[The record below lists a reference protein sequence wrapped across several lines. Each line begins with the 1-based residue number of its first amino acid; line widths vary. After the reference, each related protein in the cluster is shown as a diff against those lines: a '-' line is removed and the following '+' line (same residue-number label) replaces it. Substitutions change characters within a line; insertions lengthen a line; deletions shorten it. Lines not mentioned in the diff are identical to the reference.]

1 MKVLGRERI
10 TATPQVQTWAA
21 GKAVL
26 TPGPGPAFTFWG
38 SVQPIGAAQLER
50 LPEATRRSARWI
62 IYAEPPT
69 PVLDPTPPAH
79 RLQTSQGELVHVG
92 DINYT
97 PHTTGLP
104 HVAYACA
111 EVGFDEPSANA

>member
-1 MKVLGRERI
+1 MRVLGRELI
-10 TATPQVQTWAA
+10 TATPQSQAWVA

-26 TPGPGPAFTFWG
+26 TPGTPFTFWG
-38 SVQPIGAAQLER
+38 SVQPIATADIDR
-50 LPEATRRSARWI
+50 LPEGARRSARWI
-62 IYAEPPT
+62 IYTEPPV
-69 PVLDPTPPAH
+69 PRFDPTPPAH